1 MYSLFG
7 KEEYM
12 RSLPWRKIILTIL
25 ILAILIVS
33 SGCQSKVAK
42 DLKNSFD
49 TLSQVPDH
57 LGKAISNIFS
67 GLGDI
72 GGALADQISN
82 IIGNMT
88 GR

>member
-1 MYSLFG
+1 
-7 KEEYM
+7 M

-25 ILAILIVS
+25 ILAILIGS
-33 SGCQSKVAK
+33 SGCTSKVAK

-57 LGKAISNIFS
+57 LGQAISNILS
-67 GLGDI
+67 GVGDI
-72 GGALADQISN
+72 GGALADQVSK